1 MTRDSC
7 RVFCLIQARSYQ
19 IITLGSVFAVSSHCK
34 DSVITLQ
41 RQCHHTAKTV
51 SSHCKDSVITLQ
63 RQCHHTAKT
72 VPFGE
77 SRIRCAFSGASF
89 ASFVA
94 PHHSV
99 RLTPIIRCSFSA
111 HLDLCPTERS
121 TPCRFIETLQI
132 SLPFCRKDG
141 RLQQNKTAATHI
153 KQTL

>member
-63 RQCHHTAKT
+63 RLCHSVKAG
-72 VPFGE
+72 FG
-77 SRIRCAFSGASF
+77 APLVASF